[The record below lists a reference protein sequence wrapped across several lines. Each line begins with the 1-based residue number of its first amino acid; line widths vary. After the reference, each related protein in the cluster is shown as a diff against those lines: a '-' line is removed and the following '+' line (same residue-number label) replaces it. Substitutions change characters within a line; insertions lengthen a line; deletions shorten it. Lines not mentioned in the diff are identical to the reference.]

1 MVRLGSG
8 ATFQPRQFYVG
19 AAPQEVESVSRMDLM
34 LVAGARPNFV
44 KLAPLYH
51 ALQMFPAITTT
62 VVHTGQH
69 YDDAMSGSFFREL
82 EIPEP
87 DVNLEVG
94 PGTHAEQTGRI
105 MILFEPVLQKLN
117 PAWVVVFGDVNSTAA
132 CALVAA
138 KLGTAVAHV
147 EAGLRSND
155 WSMPEE
161 INRLVT
167 DRLSTRLYAP
177 SQDACDN
184 LIREGTPA
192 DRVQLVGNIMVDT
205 LLARLPKI
213 DQERT
218 LSEFAVERHRF
229 VLVTLHR
236 PSNVDDPNRLLRI
249 CSVLGQTSEQQ
260 PVLFPAHPRTQARL
274 QERSLKDALGR
285 TRVISPLPYH
295 AFLGLMAGARAVVTD
310 SGGIQEETTA
320 LGVPC
325 LTLRP
330 NTERPITITE
340 GTNQLVEPEPTAF
353 RQALQ
358 TSNGRRHRIP
368 PLWDGHTSARI
379 ATDLHQILGGSVS

>member
-1 MVRLGSG
+1 M
-8 ATFQPRQFYVG
+8 
-19 AAPQEVESVSRMDLM
+19 SRMDLM

-51 ALQMFPAITTT
+51 ALQVFPAIKTT

-105 MILFEPVLQKLN
+105 MIRFEPVLQKLN
-117 PAWVVVFGDVNSTAA
+117 PVWVVVFGDVNSTVA

-184 LIREGTPA
+184 LMREGTPA

-205 LLARLPKI
+205 LLAQLPKI

-218 LSEFAVERHRF
+218 LSEFDVQRQRF

-236 PSNVDDPNRLLRI
+236 PSNVDDPNRLLQV
-249 CSVLGQTSEQQ
+249 CSVLGRASEQQ

-274 QERSLKDALGR
+274 QEPALKHALGR

-295 AFLGLMAGARAVVTD
+295 AFLGLMACARAVVTD

-320 LGVPC
+320 LGIPC

-330 NTERPITITE
+330 NTERPITITQ
-340 GTNQLVEPEPTAF
+340 GTNQLVEPEPVSF
-353 RQALQ
+353 LQALEA
-358 TSNGRRHRIP
+358 SNGRRHRIP
-368 PLWDGHTSARI
+368 ELWDGKTAGRI
-379 ATDLHQILGGSVS
+379 AADLNGLLAGVGGMGRGDR

>member
-1 MVRLGSG
+1 
-8 ATFQPRQFYVG
+8 
-19 AAPQEVESVSRMDLM
+19 VSRMDLM

-51 ALQMFPAITTT
+51 ALRVFPAIRTTI
-62 VVHTGQH
+62 VHTGQH

-87 DVNLEVG
+87 EVNLEVG
-94 PGTHAEQTGRI
+94 PGSHGEQTGRI
-105 MILFEPVLQKLN
+105 MILFEPVLQRIN
-117 PAWVVVFGDVNSTAA
+117 PRWVVVFGDVNSTVA

-138 KLGTAVAHV
+138 KLGVAVAHV

-184 LIREGTPA
+184 LMREGIAP
-192 DRVQLVGNIMVDT
+192 DRVRLVGNIMVDT

-218 LSEFAVERHRF
+218 LSEFRVERQRF

-236 PSNVDDPNRLLRI
+236 PSNVDDPTRLFQI
-249 CSVLGQTSEQQ
+249 CSVLGKASEHE

-274 QERSLKDALGR
+274 QAREFKGALGT
-285 TRVISPLPYH
+285 TRVVAPLPYH
-295 AFLGLMAGARAVVTD
+295 AFLGLMASARAVVTD

-330 NTERPITITE
+330 NTERPITITQ

-353 RQALQ
+353 RQALE

-368 PLWDGHTSARI
+368 ELWDGRTAERI
-379 ATDLHQILGGSVS
+379 AADLDSLLAGVRGRD